1 MSTEFELFKG
11 TNFSDLMKDIYH
23 NSKKKSR
30 QIDTLIKSL
39 EPMIKN
45 TGDATVIVPMIKDYL
60 EVSVK
65 NDDALVKLA
74 AVCQRLVS
82 ASGKDDEGNEYGLT
96 DEERARLLE
105 EAEAEIE
112 KLKPQTEAPDATTI
126 GSRPGNR
133 DMVTDPIQKD

>member
-23 NSKKKSR
+23 NSKKKAR

-82 ASGKDDEGNEYGLT
+82 ASGKDDDGNEYGLT
-96 DEERARLLE
+96 D
-105 EAEAEIE
+105 IE
-112 KLKPQTEAPDATTI
+112 KLKPQTEAPNATTI

-133 DMVTDPIQKD
+133 DMVTDPVQKD

>member
-1 MSTEFELFKG
+1 MSSEFELFNG
-11 TNFSDLMKDIYH
+11 TNFSDLMRDIYH

-30 QIDTLIKSL
+30 QIDSLIKSL

-74 AVCQRLVS
+74 AVVQRLVT
-82 ASGKDDEGNEYGLT
+82 ASSKDDEGNEYGLT
-96 DEERARLLE
+96 DDERKRLLE

-112 KLKPQTEAPDATTI
+112 KLNKPEETENGNKSAGSTSITDLGADTI
-126 GSRPGNR
+126 QE
-133 DMVTDPIQKD
+133 D